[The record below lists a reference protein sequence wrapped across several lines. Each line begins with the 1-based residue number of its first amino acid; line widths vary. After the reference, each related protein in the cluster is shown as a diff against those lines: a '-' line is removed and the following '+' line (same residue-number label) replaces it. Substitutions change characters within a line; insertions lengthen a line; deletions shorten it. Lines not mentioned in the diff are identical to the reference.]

1 MGTTLDQDELTGSDE
16 RGGTAEPVIA
26 PVQASRRRFFSAAAA
41 AATALVVAAPEKAL
55 AQSPAQTEAPVQGRR
70 RARRKLP
77 EPVRGVSL
85 SLATTATPPDAQI
98 AVWRDPVAR
107 LVRRVTL
114 GITKPELERARKLG
128 YSRYLEEQLKP
139 SVIDDRATVTFV
151 TANYPTLRM
160 TTDDLYGAEQYK
172 VVTELQEATIYR
184 AAFSKRQ
191 LYERMVEFWT
201 DHFSI
206 DTDKVGY
213 LKSTD
218 DRDVIRRHAMG
229 KYPAMLRA
237 SAHSAAMMRYLDQ
250 PDSRRG
256 NINENYAR
264 EIMELHSVGVDGGYT
279 EQDVNELARVLTG
292 WTVTGRGIFTYD
304 AQMHDF
310 GPKRV
315 LGRTIPA
322 TATARGLAGKGEAD
336 AIIDQLALHP
346 KTAQYIA
353 LKMTRFLLQ
362 YDPSDALVQ
371 AVAAAFTKSRG
382 DIPSMVRVIL
392 SEQNLMVAPAK
403 YKRPFHLAVSA
414 MRALNPGVTSSSF
427 VRGHLNAM
435 GHQLFNWETPD
446 GYPDKMEFWAG
457 LALSRWNM
465 ATSMVAQTGATFNVD
480 VTPLVGTSAE
490 TGAALIVDALFGGE
504 VTESLRTRL
513 QTYLRPSP
521 TNTARVREAVAL
533 ALSSAQFQWY

>member
-1 MGTTLDQDELTGSDE
+1 MGTTLDQDELTGPDQHGATEQPS
-16 RGGTAEPVIA
+16 TLTSA
-26 PVQASRRRFFSAAAA
+26 ASRRRFFTA
-41 AATALVVAAPEKAL
+41 AATAAAAFVVTTPEQAQ
-55 AQSPAQTEAPVQGRR
+55 AQSQGTR

-85 SLATTATPPDAQI
+85 ALASAATPPDAQL

-114 GITKPELERARKLG
+114 GITKAELERARALG
-128 YSRYLEEQLKP
+128 YSRYLEEQLRP
-139 SVIDDRATVTFV
+139 SMIDDRATASFV
-151 TANYPTLRM
+151 ATNYATLRM
-160 TTDDLYGAEQYK
+160 TPDELYGANPGRA
-172 VVTELQEATIYR
+172 VTELQEATIYR

-206 DTDKVGY
+206 DTDRVSH

-229 KYPAMLRA
+229 KYPALLRA
-237 SAHSAAMMRYLDQ
+237 SAHSAAMMEYLDQ
-250 PDSRRG
+250 AVSRRG

-292 WTVTGRGIFTYD
+292 WTVSGRGIFTYD

-322 TATARGLAGKGEAD
+322 TAAARGLAGKGEAD
-336 AIIDQLALHP
+336 AIINQLALHP

-362 YDPSDALVQ
+362 YDPADATVQ
-371 AVAAAFTKSRG
+371 AVAAEFTRTKG
-382 DIPSMVRVIL
+382 DIPSMIRVIL
-392 SEQNLMVAPAK
+392 TQQNLMVAPAK
-403 YKRPFHLAVSA
+403 YKRPFHLAISTV
-414 MRALNPGVTSSSF
+414 RALGPSVSSTSF
-427 VRGHLNAM
+427 VRGQLNAM
-435 GHQLFNWETPD
+435 GQQLFNWETPD
-446 GYPDKMEFWAG
+446 GYPDKMEFWSG
-457 LALSRWNM
+457 LALARWNA
-465 ATSMVAQTGATFNVD
+465 ATSMVAQTGTAFNFNV
-480 VTPLVGTSAE
+480 TPFVGTSAE
-490 TGAALIVDALFGGE
+490 TGAALIIDNLFGGE

-513 QTYLRPSP
+513 QGYLRPSP
-521 TNTARVREAVAL
+521 TNTGRVREAVAL